1 MSKRGRNVDFPGFR
15 RGRRKQPR
23 DEPLDEEEAMSLQQV
38 GALKPASW
46 GIGSII
52 GWALGAVIVLMILV
66 VFSAS
71 PFFTVEQ
78 GEAGVVLRFGKV
90 VKVADPGLNF
100 KIPVMDRVTRM
111 STRIEKRVYD
121 KVLSYSRD
129 VQEASIRLS
138 VNYHVPFD
146 KIDEIYTRY
155 GVNYA
160 ERMIDPIVPDRTKKV
175 FGQYHAQSV
184 VSDRV
189 KLGQQI
195 EDSIKTS
202 MPDGII
208 IDSVQ
213 FENIDFS
220 ANYTKAI
227 EAAAQAE
234 AQVRQSRNELE
245 REKVEA
251 EKRVVQAQA
260 QAAQIRERA
269 QADADAIRL
278 RGEAEARTIAAKAKA
293 FIDNPAYSNLI
304 AVERW
309 NGVLP
314 HTMLPG
320 SALPFIPIPQG
331 GDPSQATPRSAAAAP
346 PLAR

>member
-1 MSKRGRNVDFPGFR
+1 MSAQQIDPGKWGSFGNR
-15 RGRRKQPR
+15 RIVTW
-23 DEPLDEEEAMSLQQV
+23 AV
-38 GALKPASW
+38 GLF
-46 GIGSII
+46 
-52 GWALGAVIVLMILV
+52 LLLILAI

-90 VKVADPGLNF
+90 VKVASPGLNM
-100 KIPVMDRVTRM
+100 KIPIMDRVQRM

-129 VQEASIRLS
+129 VQEAAIRVS

-155 GVNYA
+155 GVNYP
-160 ERMIDPIVPDRTKKV
+160 ERVIDPVVPDRLKKV
-175 FGQYHAQSV
+175 FGQYQAQTV
-184 VSDRV
+184 VSERV

-195 EDSIKTS
+195 EDAIKES
-202 MPDGII
+202 VPDGIVV
-208 IDSVQ
+208 DSVQ

-234 AQVRQSRNELE
+234 AEVRKSRHELE
-245 REKVEA
+245 RERVEA
-251 EKRVVQAQA
+251 QKRVVQAQA
-260 QAAQIRERA
+260 QAQQIRERA

-278 RGEAEARTIAAKAKA
+278 RGEAEARAITAKAHA
-293 FIDNPAYSNLI
+293 FIDNPAYANLI

-314 HTMLPG
+314 QTMLPG
-320 SALPFIPIPQG
+320 SALPFVPVPQG
-331 GDPSQATPRSAAAAP
+331 STQPAAGPPGAGRAAQ
-346 PLAR
+346 

>member
-1 MSKRGRNVDFPGFR
+1 MSMTPAGGGKGGSWSFG
-15 RGRRKQPR
+15 
-23 DEPLDEEEAMSLQQV
+23 SLAV
-38 GALKPASW
+38 WIG
-46 GIGSII
+46 GIV
-52 GWALGAVIVLMILV
+52 AVLLLAVI
-66 VFSAS
+66 FSAS

-78 GEAGVVLRFGKV
+78 GEAGVVLRFGKI
-90 VKVADPGLNF
+90 VKIASPGLNF
-100 KIPVMDRVTRM
+100 KLPVMDRVTHM

-129 VQEASIRLS
+129 VQEAAIRVS
-138 VNYHVPFD
+138 VNYHVPFE
-146 KIDEIYTRY
+146 KIDEVYTNY

-160 ERMIDPIVPDRTKKV
+160 ERMIDPLVPDRLKKV
-175 FGQYHAQSV
+175 FGQYQAQTV

-189 KLGQQI
+189 KLSQQI
-195 EDSIKTS
+195 EDAIKSSVPDSIVV
-202 MPDGII
+202 
-208 IDSVQ
+208 DSVQ

-234 AQVRQSRNELE
+234 AEVRKTRYELE

-278 RGEAEARTIAAKAKA
+278 RGDAEGRAIAAKAKA
-293 FIDNPAYSNLI
+293 FIDNPNYANLI

-331 GDPSQATPRSAAAAP
+331 DAPVPQLPRPASAAANP
-346 PLAR
+346 PR

>member
-1 MSKRGRNVDFPGFR
+1 
-15 RGRRKQPR
+15 
-23 DEPLDEEEAMSLQQV
+23 MSLQQV
-38 GALKPASW
+38 GGGGGKSGSW
-46 GIGSII
+46 GVFG
-52 GWALGAVIVLMILV
+52 LGGTVVAILVAIVLLW
-66 VFSAS
+66 SLA

-78 GEAGVVLRFGKV
+78 GEAGVVARWGKV
-90 VKVADPGLNF
+90 VKVAGPGLNF
-100 KIPVMDRVTRM
+100 KWPLIESVTRM
-111 STRIEKRVYD
+111 STRTEKRVYD

-129 VQEASIRLS
+129 VQEAAIRLS

-146 KIDEIYTRY
+146 KIQEVFSTY

-160 ERMIDPIVPDRTKKV
+160 ERVIDPVVPDRLKKV
-175 FGQYHAQSV
+175 FGQYQAQTV

-189 KLGQQI
+189 RLGQQI
-195 EDSIKTS
+195 EDAIKSSVPDSI
-202 MPDGII
+202 IV
-208 IDSVQ
+208 DSVQ

-234 AQVRQSRNELE
+234 AEVRKSRYELE

-269 QADADAIRL
+269 QAEADAIRL
-278 RGEAEARTIAAKAKA
+278 RGEAEGRAIAAKAKA
-293 FIDNPAYSNLI
+293 FLDNPGYTNLI

-331 GDPSQATPRSAAAAP
+331 ETPSTAPARPAAASTAP
-346 PLAR
+346 RQQ

>member
-1 MSKRGRNVDFPGFR
+1 MAQMDSGKSKRFSVGRVVAWTVAG
-15 RGRRKQPR
+15 
-23 DEPLDEEEAMSLQQV
+23 L
-38 GALKPASW
+38 
-46 GIGSII
+46 
-52 GWALGAVIVLMILV
+52 AVLLLAIA
-66 VFSAS
+66 FSAS

-90 VKVADPGLNF
+90 VNVASPGLNT
-100 KIPVMDRVTRM
+100 KIPVMDRVQYM

-121 KVLSYSRD
+121 KVVSYSRD

-146 KIDEIYTRY
+146 KIDEVYSRY
-155 GVNYA
+155 GVNYP
-160 ERMIDPIVPDRTKKV
+160 ERVIDPVVPDRLKKV
-175 FGQYHAQSV
+175 FGQYQAQTV

-195 EDSIKTS
+195 EDAIKAS
-202 MPDGII
+202 VPDGIVV
-208 IDSVQ
+208 DSVQ

-234 AQVRQSRNELE
+234 AEVRKSRYELE
-245 REKVEA
+245 RERVES

-260 QAAQIRERA
+260 QAQQIRERA
-269 QADADAIRL
+269 QAEADSIRL
-278 RGEAEARTIAAKAKA
+278 RGEAEARAIAAKARS
-293 FIDNPAYSNLI
+293 FIDNPAYANLI

-320 SALPFIPIPQG
+320 SALPFVPVPL
-331 GDPSQATPRSAAAAP
+331 GDTEPAARPAAGARAAGPAPAPTSAGTSPAPRPAQ
-346 PLAR
+346 

>member
-1 MSKRGRNVDFPGFR
+1 
-15 RGRRKQPR
+15 
-23 DEPLDEEEAMSLQQV
+23 MSLQQSA
-38 GALKPASW
+38 GTSPPP
-46 GIGSII
+46 GR
-52 GWALGAVIVLMILV
+52 GWTGGRIAAWSGVAFFAFILAVM
-66 VFSAS
+66 FSAS

-90 VKVADPGLNF
+90 ASVAGPGLNY
-100 KIPVMDRVTRM
+100 KIPVMDRVVRM
-111 STRIEKRVYD
+111 STRTEKRIYEN
-121 KVLSYSRD
+121 VLSYSRD

-138 VNYHVPFD
+138 VNYRVPF
-146 KIDEIYTRY
+146 ERVAELYGRY

-160 ERMIDPIVPDRTKKV
+160 ERLIDPIVPDRTKKV

-189 KLGQQI
+189 KLGLEI
-195 EDSIKTS
+195 EDSIRSS
-202 MPDGII
+202 MPPQVV

-251 EKRVVQAQA
+251 EKRIVQAQA
-260 QAAQIRERA
+260 NAAQIRERA
-269 QADADAIRL
+269 QAEADSIRFK
-278 RGEAEARTIAAKAKA
+278 GEAEAKAIAAKARA
-293 FIDNPAYSNLI
+293 FVDNPGYTNLI

-320 SALPFIPIPQG
+320 SALPFIPVPQG
-331 GDPSQATPRSAAAAP
+331 TTTVTAPPQQRAAAAAAP
-346 PLAR
+346 PATRQPGETP

>member
-1 MSKRGRNVDFPGFR
+1 MSKKRRSDRFGGFR
-15 RGRRKQPR
+15 RGRGRAPPDHSEAQE
-23 DEPLDEEEAMSLQQV
+23 DAMSLQQV
-38 GALKPASW
+38 SGAKPASW
-46 GIGSII
+46 SFRAIGRWVGAIV
-52 GWALGAVIVLMILV
+52 ALLLLAVI
-66 VFSAS
+66 FSAS

-90 VKVADPGLNF
+90 VKVASPGLNF
-100 KIPVMDRVTRM
+100 KLPIMDRVTRM

-129 VQEASIRLS
+129 VQEAAIRIS

-146 KIDEIYTRY
+146 KIDEVYTNY
-155 GVNYA
+155 GVNYV
-160 ERMIDPIVPDRTKKV
+160 ERIIDPVVPDRTKKV
-175 FGQYHAQSV
+175 FGQYQAQTV

-189 KLGQQI
+189 RLSQQI
-195 EDSIKTS
+195 EDAIKAS
-202 MPDGII
+202 MPDSIVV
-208 IDSVQ
+208 DSVQ

-234 AQVRQSRNELE
+234 AEVRKTRYELE

-251 EKRVVQAQA
+251 EKRIVQAQA
-260 QAAQIRERA
+260 QATQIRERA
-269 QADADAIRL
+269 QADAEAIRL
-278 RGEAEARTIAAKAKA
+278 RGEAEGRAIAAKAKA
-293 FIDNPAYSNLI
+293 FIDNPAYANLI

-320 SALPFIPIPQG
+320 SALPFISIPQG
-331 GDPSQATPRSAAAAP
+331 ETPATTPVPRAAAAAAP
-346 PLAR
+346 SR